1 MTSADAL
8 GSDVTWRVNRWLI
21 WTCRL
26 LGVVLL
32 AIDVAAFKEGDFGA
46 GMLGLGLVF
55 GFTVLVDRPKVTVRG
70 DVLLVQGFILHRQVA
85 LEDVEDVL
93 PGYGGLNICLTGDR
107 MVQTSLVGEKS
118 NFYTAIGRR
127 GQSDRLSEEI
137 LERATRAR
145 SRAPRQ
151 D

>member
-1 MTSADAL
+1 M
-8 GSDVTWRVNRWLI
+8 
-21 WTCRL
+21 
-26 LGVVLL
+26 L
-32 AIDVAAFKEGDFGA
+32 AIGIAAFKEGDSGI
-46 GMLGLGLVF
+46 GMLDLGLVF
-55 GFTVLVDRPKVTVRG
+55 GLTVLADRPRITVRG
-70 DVLLVQGFILHRQVA
+70 DVLLVQGFISHQQVA
-85 LEDVEDVL
+85 LEDVEEVF

-107 MVQTSLVGEKS
+107 MIQTTLVGEKS